1 MIFRA
6 EKTVYGTD
14 TEVTT
19 GTATQYTRVKHGAS
33 HKHQDMFQVQSEQTQ
48 KSMWV
53 NWVIFKDI

>member
-1 MIFRA
+1 MKFMIFRA

-33 HKHQDMFQVQSEQTQ
+33 HKR
-48 KSMWV
+48 
-53 NWVIFKDI
+53 